1 MVLKPGAHLGPYEI
15 LAPPGAGG
23 MGEVY
28 RARDTRLGREVAL
41 KVLPA
46 AVANDAERM
55 ERFQREAQTLATLNH
70 PNIASI
76 YGLEESGGVR
86 ALVMELVE
94 GPTLAER
101 IAGGSV
107 GAGLAPPARAQQAA
121 PLPLDEALG
130 IAKQIAEALEAAH
143 ERGIIH
149 RDLKPA
155 NIKVT
160 EGGTVKVLDFGLAK
174 AFNPQDSAA
183 NLNQTNSPTLGIA
196 ATQAGVILGT
206 AAYMSPEQARGK
218 PVDKRTDI
226 WSFGCVLYETLTGRQ
241 AFAAETV
248 SDTIAAILDRDPD
261 WQALPVATPTK
272 ILDLL
277 RRCLQ
282 KDVTHRLRDI
292 GDARIEIEEALDPS
306 RAIPVIG
313 AVLAEPRSA
322 RRRRAITW
330 SLAALAALS
339 SGALVWSLLRA
350 PAPRE
355 RPIARVVVPLPP
367 ADRLAL
373 GVTPAVALSPDG
385 SRLVY
390 IANHSGAQQ
399 LYVRP
404 IDRLEATA
412 IPGTE
417 GAETPFFSPDGQ
429 WVGFFADGKLKKVS
443 LSGGAALA
451 LCSAAAIRGASWGPD
466 DNIILTPSLGSGL
479 FRVSAAGGTPK
490 PLTIP

>member
-1 MVLKPGAHLGPYEI
+1 MPLAAGTRLGPYEI
-15 LAPPGAGG
+15 IAPLGAGG

-28 RARDTRLGREVAL
+28 RARDSRLAREVAI

-46 AVANDAERM
+46 AMASDAERM
-55 ERFQREAQTLATLNH
+55 ARFQREAQTLASLNH

-101 IAGGSV
+101 IAGGSA

-160 EGGTVKVLDFGLAK
+160 EGQTVKVLDFGLAK

-196 ATQAGVILGT
+196 DTQVGVILGT

-226 WSFGCVLYETLTGRQ
+226 WSFGCVLYEALTGRQ

-248 SDTIAAILDRDPD
+248 SDTIAAILGRDPD
-261 WQALPVATPTK
+261 WQALPQATPAN
-272 ILDLL
+272 IRALL
-277 RRCLQ
+277 RHCVK
-282 KDVTHRLRDI
+282 KDAKLRLHDI
-292 GDARIEIEEALDPS
+292 ADARIEIEEALDPS

-313 AVLAEPRSA
+313 AVLAEPRAA

-330 SLAALAALS
+330 SLAALAAVS
-339 SGALVWSLLRA
+339 IGVALWSLLRA
-350 PAPRE
+350 TAPPA
-355 RPIARVVVPLPP
+355 RPIVRLSVALPP
-367 ADRLAL
+367 SDRLAL
-373 GVTPAVALSPDG
+373 GLTPTIALSPDG

-390 IANHSGAQQ
+390 VANRAGAQQ

-404 IDRLEATA
+404 IDRNEATA

-417 GAETPFFSPDGQ
+417 GAESPFFSPDGQ
-429 WVGFFADGKLKKVS
+429 SLGFFAEGKLKKVS
-443 LSGGAALA
+443 LSGGAALT

-466 DNIILTPSLGSGL
+466 DNIILT
-479 FRVSAAGGTPK
+479 
-490 PLTIP
+490 